1 MIARRLVE
9 QGVRVVQLNHSI
21 DGYDIAWDTGHG
33 DIKGG
38 HSRLAHACDQ
48 GIAALL
54 KKTLKAE
61 DFLKIHLLYRTVN
74 LEEPQHPKAL
84 KEETMIIM
92 DTQYGWLAEV

>member
-1 MIARRLVE
+1 MVNLLKVVIARRLVE

-54 KKTLKAE
+54 KTLKE
-61 DFLKIHLLYRTVN
+61 EGFLKIRLLYGAVN
-74 LEEPQHPKAL
+74 LEELNIRRSEKRP
-84 KEETMIIM
+84 
-92 DTQYGWLAEV
+92 